1 VELGGC
7 DGLGS
12 DYSPLGLEQP
22 SRRYNPGVLLGWN
35 NKLLADG
42 DDLAKKVIQNVW
54 QLFGRSSLF
63 ISKYQELSKTRRI
76 HPINKKP
83 RYH

>member
-35 NKLLADG
+35 NKILADG
-42 DDLAKKVIQNVW
+42 DGLAKKVIQNVCH
-54 QLFGRSSLF
+54 LFARAPLF
-63 ISKYQELSKTRRI
+63 ITQHQALSKIGRTYEI
-76 HPINKKP
+76 KEKP
-83 RYH
+83 